1 MRLDIQCLR
10 GIAILLVF
18 IFHLFPKVFING
30 FFGVDIF
37 FVISGFLMAQNL
49 TKSKVAGV
57 PDILSFYYKRF
68 RRILPLYYLVV
79 FLIVIM
85 VHLYLGDYLWGNN
98 NRYSV
103 ASLFLVTNQ
112 LVIHD
117 QMDYFSEFFTSTFSI
132 NAFLHLWSLSVEI
145 QFYLLVPFIFLGLQ
159 YLKNDYQRFVA
170 VSLITLFGYIAYAM
184 AMDKFA
190 FNFMPLRLWQFS
202 AGFMAVF
209 WNRMRVNTS
218 PTEKEKQSIHII
230 RYSNSHADIFTL
242 SLSVLGLCLLPNQ
255 NNVLILRPLITM
267 CTAFIIASETNNY
280 QILSSKLLGYIGD
293 ISYVLYLVH
302 WPIIAI
308 FQPYNIREYVFV
320 TAATFLSSMFLHHVY
335 EKKYLKLESKTLALL
350 LLTLLFGNAFLQY
363 SIRNH
368 KFWKK
373 TYSADLQEKIDA
385 NKAQLPFSWMH
396 DLSDHECSEKKII
409 EDPELQENNL
419 GCGTCMRGNG
429 SISMMMLGN
438 SYVMSLKNYIRDQFH
453 YNCSDFHFCSIGG
466 GNGFYVDSPASQRA
480 INFYQKEVELHKPDV
495 LFLLSRHPPP
505 MKDPIETN
513 RLDIDLMNENIKYYE
528 KFVKKI
534 YILGAHPL
542 YQHSFV
548 DFFLQNV
555 INRPEVPE
563 TLHLDRRAADNEMK
577 FVRKRFSMV
586 ECEKCEI
593 FELTSAFLYGDKYLT
608 FDEEESISYVDNT
621 GHLTSAGLK
630 LCNPI
635 FKNITKEIMRT
646 I

>member
-1 MRLDIQCLR
+1 MFQ
-10 GIAILLVF
+10 
-18 IFHLFPKVFING
+18 
-30 FFGVDIF
+30 
-37 FVISGFLMAQNL
+37 
-49 TKSKVAGV
+49 
-57 PDILSFYYKRF
+57 
-68 RRILPLYYLVV
+68 
-79 FLIVIM
+79 
-85 VHLYLGDYLWGNN
+85 
-98 NRYSV
+98 
-103 ASLFLVTNQ
+103 
-112 LVIHD
+112 
-117 QMDYFSEFFTSTFSI
+117 FFTSTFSI

-159 YLKNDYQRFVA
+159 YLKNDYQRFVV
-170 VSLITLFGYIAYAM
+170 VSLITLFGYIAFAM

-190 FNFMPLRLWQFS
+190 FNFMLLRLWQFS

-209 WNRMRVNTS
+209 WNRMRVNMC
-218 PTEKEKQSIHII
+218 PKEKEKPGNHII
-230 RYSNSHADIFTL
+230 GHSNSNNDIFTL
-242 SLSVLGLCLLPNQ
+242 SLSILGLCLLPNQ

-267 CTAFIIASETNNY
+267 CTAFIIASEINNY

-308 FQPYNIREYVFV
+308 FQPYNIQDYVFV

-335 EKKYLKLESKTLALL
+335 EKKYLKLNSKNLTIL
-350 LLTLLFGNAFLQY
+350 LLTLMFGNAFLQY

-368 KFWKK
+368 TIWNK
-373 TYSADLQEKIDA
+373 TYSGDLQEKIDA

-396 DLSDHECSEKKII
+396 DLSDHECSEKKIL
-409 EDPELQENNL
+409 EDSVLEENNL

-453 YNCSDFHFCSIGG
+453 YNYSDFHFCSIGG
-466 GNGFYVDSPASQRA
+466 GNGFYMDSPASQRA
-480 INFYQKEVELHKPDV
+480 INFYQREVELHKPDV

-505 MKDPIETN
+505 MKDPIEHN
-513 RLDIDLMNENIKYYE
+513 KRDIEQMNKNIKYYE

-577 FVRKRFSMV
+577 FVRKRLSMV

-593 FELTSAFLYGDKYLT
+593 FELTPAFLYADKYLT

-630 LCNPI
+630 LCDPI
-635 FKNITKEIMRT
+635 LKNITKEIMRT